1 MSYLDIMSRLKKKEV
16 DPVYLIYGTE
26 PYFVQNIKTGIE
38 KALYSN
44 HDEADISI
52 YDLEETPVEAAVTD
66 AETYPFFSD
75 KKLIIANNPVFLKA
89 GNDKL
94 SFEHQTSKLEQY
106 LEAPA
111 PYSILVII
119 APYEK
124 LDERKKIVKLLK
136 KTATVALCEPV
147 KDHHFNQWIDRIAK
161 ENGITVE
168 PAAHEIFEA
177 ELAGNLHML
186 QNELKK
192 MALYIGQNGMI
203 TKPLAEQLISRTANS
218 TAIGLVDAVIA
229 KDLNQAIRIYQD
241 LEKMKEEPIA
251 LIGLLAFQFRTIL
264 RVKLMKAKGYS
275 QQQMQKQLGIHPYV
289 VKIAMSREKSFSV
302 ERLETIVKKL
312 AETDARMK
320 LGRMDK
326 RLAFELLLHDLVK
339 TK

>member
-1 MSYLDIMSRLKKKEV
+1 MSRLKKKKV

-38 KALYSN
+38 QALYSS
-44 HDEADISI
+44 HDEADISV
-52 YDLEETPVEAAVTD
+52 YDLEEVPVEAVVTD

-75 KKLIIANNPVFLKA
+75 KKLVIANNPVFLKA

-94 SFEHQTSKLEQY
+94 PFEHQISKLEQY
-106 LEAPA
+106 LDSPA
-111 PYSILVII
+111 PYSVLVLV

-136 KTATVALCEPV
+136 KTAAVAFCEPV
-147 KDHHFNQWIDRIAK
+147 KEQQFGQWIDRIAK
-161 ENGITVE
+161 ENSITVE
-168 PAAHEIFEA
+168 PAAHEIFES

-186 QNELKK
+186 QNELMK
-192 MALYIGQNGMI
+192 MALYIGPEGVI
-203 TKPLAEQLISRTANS
+203 TKQLAEQLISRTANS

-229 KDLNQAIRIYQD
+229 KDLNKAIRIYQD

-275 QQQMQKQLGIHPYV
+275 QQQMQKQLSIHPYV
-289 VKIAMSREKSFSV
+289 VKIAMTREKSFSV
-302 ERLETIVKKL
+302 ERLETIIKKL
-312 AETDARMK
+312 AEADARMK
-320 LGRMDK
+320 KGLMDK